1 MATALPRPQLI
12 TDVDPKAALPAVRA
26 LANVMDRAV
35 TIPGTRV
42 SFGLDALLGLIPG
55 VGDTVSSLI
64 GGYIVL
70 VAHRLG
76 APTSVLLRMVLNQG
90 IDALIGIVPF
100 VGDLLDIGFKANV
113 KNARLLEETLEDPRR
128 AGRASRW
135 VVAGLLLAMV
145 AIGAGTALLGYW
157 VLKSISGS

>member
-1 MATALPRPQLI
+1 MASALPRPQLI
-12 TDVDPKAALPAVRA
+12 TDVDPKTALPAVRA
-26 LANVMDRAV
+26 MANVMDRAV

-64 GGYIVL
+64 GSYIIL

-90 IDALIGIVPF
+90 IDALIGLIPF
-100 VGDLLDIGFKANV
+100 AGDLLDIGFKANL

-135 VVAGLLLAMV
+135 VVVGLLLAV
-145 AIGAGTALLGYW
+145 FAIGAGTALLGYW
-157 VLKSISGS
+157 LMKSIFA

>member
-12 TDVDPKAALPAVRA
+12 TDADPKAALPAVRA
-26 LANVMDRAV
+26 MANIMDRAV

-42 SFGLDALLGLIPG
+42 SFGLDALLGLLPG

-64 GGYIVL
+64 GSYIIL
-70 VAHRLG
+70 IAHRLG
-76 APTSVLLRMVLNQG
+76 APTSVLARMVLNQA
-90 IDALIGIVPF
+90 IDALVGVVPF

-128 AGRASRW
+128 AGRASTW
-135 VVAGLLLAMV
+135 VVIGLLLAV
-145 AIGAGTALLGYW
+145 FAIGAGTALLGYW
-157 VLKSISGS
+157 LVTKVWG

>member
-26 LANVMDRAV
+26 LTNVMDRAV

-64 GGYIVL
+64 GSYIVL

-90 IDALIGIVPF
+90 IDALVGLIPF
-100 VGDLLDIGFKANV
+100 AGDLLDIGFKANV
-113 KNARLLEETLEDPRR
+113 KNARLLEQTLEDPRR

-135 VVAGLLLAMV
+135 AVAGLLLAMV
-145 AIGAGTALLGYW
+145 AIGAGTAMLGYW
-157 VLKSISGS
+157 VMKSVFKN

>member
-12 TDVDPKAALPAVRA
+12 TEVDPKAVLPTVRA
-26 LANVMDRAV
+26 LTNVMDRAV

-64 GGYIVL
+64 GSYIIL

-76 APTSVLLRMVLNQG
+76 APTSVLLRMVLNQA
-90 IDALIGIVPF
+90 IDALVGLIPF
-100 VGDLLDIGFKANV
+100 AGDLLDIGFKANV
-113 KNARLLEETLEDPRR
+113 KNARLLEQTLEDPRR

-135 VVAGLLLAMV
+135 VVFGLLLAV
-145 AIGAGTALLGYW
+145 LAIGAGTALLGYW
-157 VLKSISGS
+157 LVSKLFGG

>member
-26 LANVMDRAV
+26 LTKVMDTAV
-35 TIPGTRV
+35 TIPGTRI

-64 GGYIVL
+64 GSYIIL

-76 APTSVLLRMVLNQG
+76 APTSVLTRMVLNQG
-90 IDALIGIVPF
+90 IDALVGLIPF
-100 VGDLLDIGFKANV
+100 AGDLLDIGFKANV
-113 KNARLLEETLEDPRR
+113 KNARLLEQTLENPGRT
-128 AGRASRW
+128 GRASRW
-135 VVAGLLLAMV
+135 VVVGLLVAV
-145 AIGAGTALLGYW
+145 FAIGAGTALVGYW
-157 VLKSISGS
+157 VVTKLFV

>member
-1 MATALPRPQLI
+1 MATALPRPHLI

-55 VGDTVSSLI
+55 VGDAVGSLI
-64 GGYIVL
+64 GSYIIL

-90 IDALIGIVPF
+90 IDAVIGLIPF
-100 VGDLLDIGFKANV
+100 VGDLLDLGFKSNV

-135 VVAGLLLAMV
+135 VVVGLLLAV
-145 AIGAGTALLGYW
+145 FAIGAGTALLGYW
-157 VLKSISGS
+157 VVKSVFG